1 MERPLSEVVASQ
13 AATIEKLG
21 TQGPALAA
29 DAMERAL
36 EAHLR
41 QVKAS
46 LPLRPEM
53 SVCWIGYHDALQN
66 PQRVGETIQ
75 QFLGIPLN
83 VPAMTAQV
91 DLSLYRHASR
101 GKFP

>member
-1 MERPLSEVVASQ
+1 VVASQ
-13 AATIEKLG
+13 AARIEKLG
-21 TQGPALAA
+21 PQPPALAA

-46 LPLRPEM
+46 LRLRPEM
-53 SVCWIGYHDALQN
+53 SVCWIEYHDALQN
-66 PQRVGETIQ
+66 PQRVCETIQ

-83 VPAMTAQV
+83 VPA
-91 DLSLYRHASR
+91 
-101 GKFP
+101 